1 MVLANH
7 EYQSLRWQANVTTR
21 PRRQG
26 SIKIFVKSS
35 SLPSRQPGVNV
46 MITISAIVAIF
57 GEKIGVFPNV
67 MMHFLQELEVYP
79 ML

>member
-1 MVLANH
+1 
-7 EYQSLRWQANVTTR
+7 
-21 PRRQG
+21 
-26 SIKIFVKSS
+26 
-35 SLPSRQPGVNV
+35 